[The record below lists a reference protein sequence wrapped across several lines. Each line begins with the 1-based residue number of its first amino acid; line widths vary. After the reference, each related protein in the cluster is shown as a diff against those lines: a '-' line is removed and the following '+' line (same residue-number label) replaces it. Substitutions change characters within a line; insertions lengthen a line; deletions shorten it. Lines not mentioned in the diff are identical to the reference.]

1 MPYFKVIVSGRGIL
15 FGDDFQAIGFFTT
28 RTMRARDAQ
37 AAGALAQEQ
46 VLAEWRE
53 GGRYAGGNRGAVPA
67 LTVERHHRVGFLAGL
82 FARPAGYTF
91 YESED

>member
-37 AAGALAQEQ
+37 AAGALAQE
-46 VLAEWRE
+46 
-53 GGRYAGGNRGAVPA
+53 
-67 LTVERHHRVGFLAGL
+67 
-82 FARPAGYTF
+82 
-91 YESED
+91 